1 LDDAKA
7 EIKRLKDLL
16 ERSKSNRTDPSLNVS
31 ASNAQSTES
40 DSSQSST
47 NLAVSEYLKKIKSLD
62 ENIRELHKN
71 LSSKK
76 QEETALLN
84 DMEIT
89 GQAFEDMQEQ
99 NVRLMQQLREKD
111 DANFKLVSERI
122 KLENVEK
129 NLKEEK
135 EIYVQQ
141 VRDWGDMLRSSYDN
155 FYVFPMSHTFFFTCI
170 LFLAF
175 DSCWETFVIEVTSIV
190 PGNNC
195 LTHKNR

>member
-1 LDDAKA
+1 METYKQSNKQTSSPNVSNAKPPKSIELDDAKA
-7 EIKRLKDLL
+7 EIKRLKEMLD
-16 ERSKSNRTDPSLNVS
+16 RSKSNKSNNTEHSSNGSSNNNHDSDPSQNS
-31 ASNAQSTES
+31 SNNT
-40 DSSQSST
+40 T
-47 NLAVSEYLKKIKSLD
+47 VTEYLKKIKSLD

-71 LSSKK
+71 LNSKK

-141 VRDWGDMLRSSYDN
+141 VRLY
-155 FYVFPMSHTFFFTCI
+155 F
-170 LFLAF
+170 
-175 DSCWETFVIEVTSIV
+175 
-190 PGNNC
+190 
-195 LTHKNR
+195 